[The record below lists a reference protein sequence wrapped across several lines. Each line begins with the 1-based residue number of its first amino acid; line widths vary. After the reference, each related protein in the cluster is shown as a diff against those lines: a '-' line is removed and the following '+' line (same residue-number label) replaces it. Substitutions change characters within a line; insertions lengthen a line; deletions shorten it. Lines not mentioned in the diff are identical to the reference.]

1 MVAIRPDEISS
12 IIREKIENYDSKT
25 RITNTGSVV
34 EISDGICR
42 IYGLKDVM
50 SSELVEFED
59 GEGTLGIALN
69 LEEDNV
75 GVVILGE
82 YTKIKEG
89 MTVKAT
95 GKIASIP
102 VGDALIGRI
111 IDPTGVAI
119 DGKVKLKQIK
129 FVR

>member
-12 IIREKIENYDSKT
+12 IIREKIENYEAKT
-25 RITNTGSVV
+25 QVNNTGTVV

-42 IYGLKDVM
+42 IYGLKNVM
-50 SSELVEFED
+50 SSELIEFDD

-75 GVVILGE
+75 GSVILGE

-89 MTVKAT
+89 LSVRAT
-95 GKIASIP
+95 GRIASIP
-102 VGDALIGRI
+102 VGDNLIGRI
-111 IDPTGVAI
+111 IDPTGIAL
-119 DGKVKLKQIK
+119 DG
-129 FVR
+129 